1 MSITFQY
8 SILNGSAP
16 KVNLFNSQ
24 AAVLLVQSC
33 HALERSHPHIFQ
45 LHHQH
50 SCETGAQ
57 DGPNLWPKKTSGKS
71 VQRCDKRS
79 FPNVLKSLDSQH
91 LDHILESLLV
101 LGPDGFFEPSS
112 PTQRACRSDSNLR
125 HKSLPLDSAA
135 PLLRVMLRYWYL
147 WPFCNLHGRSSK
159 TTNKSGSAPLSDSAC
174 EISWQKLYALAV
186 ISILSCQAAY
196 SFVFSFL
203 RPMHALHDHLAGCRV
218 QGKCIARFNSKF
230 AYPHILPNFNMEA
243 EKDLF
248 HGFQNSAS
256 N

>member
-1 MSITFQY
+1 MSCPSPSTTLSWMHLHQKWICLIQKPPSFLFRAVMPLNVPIRISFSFII
-8 SILNGSAP
+8 SIPVKPGP
-16 KVNLFNSQ
+16 KM
-24 AAVLLVQSC
+24 
-33 HALERSHPHIFQ
+33 
-45 LHHQH
+45 
-50 SCETGAQ
+50 
-57 DGPNLWPKKTSGKS
+57 GPICDQKKTSGKS

-79 FPNVLKSLDSQH
+79 FPNVLKCLDSQH

-112 PTQRACRSDSNLR
+112 PTQRACRSDSNLS

-186 ISILSCQAAY
+186 TSILSCQAAY
-196 SFVFSFL
+196 SSVFSFL
-203 RPMHALHDHLAGCRV
+203 RPMHALHDHLAGSRV
-218 QGKCIARFNSKF
+218 QEPT
-230 AYPHILPNFNMEA
+230 YTPIL
-243 EKDLF
+243 
-248 HGFQNSAS
+248 
-256 N
+256 